1 MGNVSLRAKRGRDE
15 YFQTGNIKE
24 GAIRKMT
31 LSREANRP
39 VSEMVRV
46 ISIDVFRGLTI
57 FLMIFVNA
65 VAWWGRNIPLWLK
78 HVPSDVDGMTLPDI
92 VFPCFLFVV
101 GMAIPYAIGARIK
114 RGESLFRI
122 WKHIFIRTFS
132 LLVLGVF
139 MVNAEGGYNQE
150 AMRIPLGLWGVLVFI
165 CAILVWNAYPRTKS
179 FWRFVFVGLRLSG
192 VIGLAA
198 LFMAYHGAES
208 RWMGPQ
214 WWGILGL
221 IGWAYL
227 IGCIIYVGISRS
239 LAVLIGALGVLT
251 LVNVGVHSGRLVLP
265 WFLTFLYGQGGNA
278 AHSILVVV
286 GIIVSQLF
294 LNPDGTTSVRAR
306 IKWLVCFSAVLFVCG
321 FFLRPV
327 QGISKIQGTA
337 TWSLYCGSISVAVF
351 VFLYW
356 LVDIVKFSSWSV
368 LVSPAARNPLVAYI
382 LPYII
387 YYFGAWQDFFKLPEC
402 FQEGVVGVFCAMFF
416 SGLMLLLTA
425 LLSRL
430 HVRLRL

>member
-1 MGNVSLRAKRGRDE
+1 MFCKSLNGKS
-15 YFQTGNIKE
+15 QIKE
-24 GAIRKMT
+24 GTIRKMT
-31 LSREANRP
+31 LFREANRLIP
-39 VSEMVRV
+39 ETGRV

-57 FLMIFVNA
+57 FLMIFVNTVTIA
-65 VAWWGRNIPLWLK
+65 GVRNIPLWLK
-78 HVPSDVDGMTLPDI
+78 HAPSDVDGMTLPDI
-92 VFPCFLFVV
+92 VFPFFLFVV

-122 WKHIFIRTFS
+122 WKHILIRIFG

-165 CAILVWNAYPRTKS
+165 CAFLVWNSYPRTEE
-179 FWRFVFVGLRLSG
+179 FWRFVFLGLRLLG
-192 VIGLAA
+192 VIGLGA
-198 LFMAYHGAES
+198 LFLAYHGEKS
-208 RWMGPQ
+208 RWMVPQ

-227 IGCIIYVGISRS
+227 IGCVIYVGMSKS
-239 LAVLIGALGVLT
+239 LSVLIGALGVLT

-265 WFLTFLYGQGGNA
+265 WFLTFLHGQAGNA
-278 AHSILVVV
+278 AHSILVLAGV
-286 GIIVSQLF
+286 IVSQLF
-294 LNPDGTTSVRAR
+294 LDSGGATSVRAR
-306 IKWLVCFSAVLFVCG
+306 IKWLVCFSAALFVCG
-321 FFLRPV
+321 YFLRPI
-327 QGISKIQGTA
+327 QAISKIQGTA

-356 LVDIVKFSSWSV
+356 LVDIMKFRRWSGFV
-368 LVSPAARNPLVAYI
+368 GPAARNPLAAYI
-382 LPYII
+382 LFYII
-387 YYFGAWQDFFKLPEC
+387 YYFGVWQTFFKLPEC
-402 FQEGVVGVFCAMFF
+402 FREGVVGIFYAIFF
-416 SGLMLLLTA
+416 SGLVLLLTA

>member
-1 MGNVSLRAKRGRDE
+1 
-15 YFQTGNIKE
+15 
-24 GAIRKMT
+24 
-31 LSREANRP
+31 
-39 VSEMVRV
+39 
-46 ISIDVFRGLTI
+46 
-57 FLMIFVNA
+57 
-65 VAWWGRNIPLWLK
+65 
-78 HVPSDVDGMTLPDI
+78 
-92 VFPCFLFVV
+92 
-101 GMAIPYAIGARIK
+101 
-114 RGESLFRI
+114 
-122 WKHIFIRTFS
+122 
-132 LLVLGVF
+132 

-179 FWRFVFVGLRLSG
+179 FWRFVFIGLRLSG

-278 AHSILVVV
+278 AHSMLVVA

-294 LNPDGTTSVRAR
+294 LDSNSATSVRAR
-306 IKWLVCFSAVLFVCG
+306 IKWMVCFSAFLFVCG
-321 FFLRPV
+321 YFLRPV

-337 TWSLYCGSISVAVF
+337 TWSLYCGSINVAVF

-356 LVDIVKFSSWSV
+356 LVDIMKCRRWSGF
-368 LVSPAARNPLVAYI
+368 LGPAVHNPLVAYI

-387 YYFGAWQDFFKLPEC
+387 YYFGTWQDFFKLPEY
-402 FQEGVVGVFCAMFF
+402 FQEGMVGVFYAMFF